1 MEKNR
6 KKKVLVS
13 LLILTAPPRITR
25 SKHSVGFLARPI
37 PPSSPPPLPLS
48 VRGKSCGRAPSA
60 GQVAG
65 RCIRKVNKGPNS
77 VPAPGTA
84 SSRPGEL
91 FPSFSCPF
99 CFVFGFFLLGKGSQI
114 PGRRHGGASSSQSP
128 EPGAGGRR
136 APAGGGRGRCRPRG
150 QHRRP
155 RSEPRRGRLREKTPG
170 EPAPSSGSRERARP
184 GGEPLPQPPV
194 PCGPPAR
201 GRAEPGGGSA
211 ASRCLPGLSR
221 RAFPSRSPPSEASLA
236 HIYRVNISPSFQ
248 PLGPRE
254 TDSHLAPPLPAAPP
268 PAADR
273 CCPPRSLLLPLG
285 NTGGLS
291 APAKLSAAPLPFP
304 PCPGFPISRPPGA
317 PPAARG
323 RWGDTCSPSPRRR
336 AGQTRLLLLLLPPFR
351 RFFALFCPASRTE
364 RLGRAGSRRCF
375 CYQGT
380 PSPHGD
386 PFPTRGPLP
395 HAGTPLLLPD
405 IHFFFRAV

>member
-13 LLILTAPPRITR
+13 LLILTAPPRITL

-136 APAGGGRGRCRPRG
+136 APAGGGRGRCP
-150 QHRRP
+150 
-155 RSEPRRGRLREKTPG
+155 PG
-170 EPAPSSGSRERARP
+170 DST
-184 GGEPLPQPPV
+184 GGL
-194 PCGPPAR
+194 
-201 GRAEPGGGSA
+201 A
-211 ASRCLPGLSR
+211 ASRDGDGSGRKPPGSR
-221 RAFPSRSPPSEASLA
+221 RR
-236 HIYRVNISPSFQ
+236 
-248 PLGPRE
+248 
-254 TDSHLAPPLPAAPP
+254 
-268 PAADR
+268 
-273 CCPPRSLLLPLG
+273 
-285 NTGGLS
+285 
-291 APAKLSAAPLPFP
+291 
-304 PCPGFPISRPPGA
+304 
-317 PPAARG
+317 ARG
-323 RWGDTCSPSPRRR
+323 AGSGLVPAGSRSPSPRSP
-336 AGQTRLLLLLLPPFR
+336 AVPP
-351 RFFALFCPASRTE
+351 
-364 RLGRAGSRRCF
+364 LGEG
-375 CYQGT
+375 
-380 PSPHGD
+380 PSPAAARRHRA
-386 PFPTRGPLP
+386 PYRG
-395 HAGTPLLLPD
+395 
-405 IHFFFRAV
+405 